1 MIANPGNGDGLRQS
15 KQSQYPPF
23 HPNHRVL
30 HLYDQT
36 AAVPGEWAIV
46 RPAFAAKKSEWYVV
60 QILDDDATN
69 AADTAERTTVHCQY
83 FNTRGKGALSSRRWL
98 PVWLNQVTGKEHW
111 QKRRPK
117 NCEPFDTL
125 VQHEWF
131 VADSFR
137 LDGHGRIP
145 AEALRTAAATG
156 RVAFAKKIE

>member
-1 MIANPGNGDGLRQS
+1 M
-15 KQSQYPPF
+15 
-23 HPNHRVL
+23 
-30 HLYDQT
+30 
-36 AAVPGEWAIV
+36 PGEWAIV

-98 PVWLNQVTGKEHW
+98 PGWLNQVTGKEHW